1 MLETR
6 GLGALAFEL
15 RRPAEVPLERS
26 VRAHRSKRTDGVL
39 WRRSGELVGYRAP
52 ERIAKNDCYNDVEH
66 GVS

>member
-6 GLGALAFEL
+6 GLGALTFEL
-15 RRPAEVPLERS
+15 RRPAEAPLERR
-26 VRAHRSKRTDGVL
+26 VRAHRSKRADGVL